1 MASHAENRYLL
12 MVVLAQLGL
21 GLSGVLAGFLADKP
35 GVGMAVLWG
44 ALAAMANTL
53 LIYVRMVYGDR
64 PTYNARQHLGL
75 MYRSMVER
83 FCVVTAF
90 FALGLLKLRLG
101 ILPVMLS
108 FLVGQL
114 MLIVVPVMLGMK
126 SSKRWQAKP

>member
-1 MASHAENRYLL
+1 LVGQAEQRCLRVVVFTQICL
-12 MVVLAQLGL
+12 GLAAMVVGF
-21 GLSGVLAGFLADKP
+21 LSGES
-35 GVGMAVLWG
+35 GVGVAVLWG
-44 ALAAMANTL
+44 ALAAVANTA

-64 PTYNARQHLGL
+64 PAYNARQHLGF
-75 MYRSMVER
+75 MYRSMLER

-90 FALGLLKLRLG
+90 FALGLLKLHLG
-101 ILPVMLS
+101 VLPVMLS